1 MASVQSWGA
10 EMLATKHAATRA
22 QQRAIP
28 PLVDRW
34 LDEFG
39 EVVYDGNGKVS
50 VFFSHKSK
58 RNMERILGS
67 RPVALMTHYL
77 NAYRVEGQDGVT
89 ITTGWLTSRVR
100 RR

>member
-1 MASVQSWGA
+1 MTT
-10 EMLATKHAATRA
+10 TKHAIVRA

-39 EVVYDGNGKVS
+39 EVVHDSNGIVR

-58 RNMERILGS
+58 RDMERTLGR
-67 RPVALMTHYL
+67 RPVSLMSHYL

-89 ITTGWLTSRVR
+89 ITTGWLTGHIR
-100 RR
+100 RK

>member
-1 MASVQSWGA
+1 MPTT
-10 EMLATKHAATRA
+10 TKHALVRA

-39 EVVYDGNGKVS
+39 EVVHDGNGKVR
-50 VFFSHKSK
+50 VFFSHKSR
-58 RNMERILGS
+58 RNMKRTLGR
-67 RPVALMTHYL
+67 RPVALMNHYL
-77 NAYRVEGQDGVT
+77 DAYRVEGRDGVT

-100 RR
+100 KR